1 MPGIRPETSPV
12 PSGLADIVLAL
23 RRGRTWLMPAWY
35 DFVIE
40 HRRTLLGPFWE
51 TVQAGVWV
59 LGLWAIFALTLSK
72 TDAHYLA
79 YVAVG
84 MVFWN
89 LISSNISG
97 GSRVFVS
104 KANLIQN
111 INIPLFT
118 HVLRQITETLV
129 EFLFQSPVIVMAL
142 VVDRVSVDLVTLL
155 AIPGFLMIVLTAFW
169 VVPLVG
175 IIATRYRD
183 ASYAIG
189 SMLRFMFFVSPVF
202 WRPDGL
208 GERAFLAHF
217 NPVTHYL
224 EIVRAPL
231 LGSVPSVTSW
241 YVVFGIT
248 AAGLA
253 VTLFAFHQVRTRI
266 VFWL

>member
-1 MPGIRPETSPV
+1 
-12 PSGLADIVLAL
+12 
-23 RRGRTWLMPAWY
+23 MPAWY
-35 DFVIE
+35 DFVIG

-51 TVQAGVWV
+51 TIQAGVWV
-59 LGLWAIFALTLSK
+59 VGLWVIFALTLSK
-72 TDAHYLA
+72 TDEHYLV
-79 YVAVG
+79 YVAAG
-84 MVFWN
+84 IVFWN

-118 HVLRQITETLV
+118 HVLRQIAETLV
-129 EFLFQSPVIVMAL
+129 EFLFQLPVIVMAL
-142 VVDRVSVDLVTLL
+142 ALDRVSVGLETLL
-155 AIPGFLMIVLTAFW
+155 VIPGFLMIVLTALW

-202 WRPDGL
+202 WKADGL
-208 GERAFLAHF
+208 GERKFLAHF

-231 LGSVPSVTSW
+231 LGLVPSQNSW
-241 YVVFGIT
+241 NVVLVFT
-248 AAGLA
+248 LAGLA
-253 VTLFAFHQVRTRI
+253 ITLYTFHRFRTRI